1 MRTYYLFEIEAD
13 EIPIYNLGEWEN
25 EYTITQNSKLDQ
37 ETIEIGYGELEDGKY
52 IELYEKAPVA

>member
-25 EYTITQNSKLDQ
+25 EHTITQDSNQAQKTL
-37 ETIEIGYGELEDGKY
+37 IIGYGELKDGRY
-52 IELYEKAPVA
+52 IELYEKAPLA